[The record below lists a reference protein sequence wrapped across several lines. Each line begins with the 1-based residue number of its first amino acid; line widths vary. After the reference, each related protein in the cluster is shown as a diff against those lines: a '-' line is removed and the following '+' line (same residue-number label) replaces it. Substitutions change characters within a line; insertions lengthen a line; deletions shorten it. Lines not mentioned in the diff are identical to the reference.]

1 MEQQALD
8 FFVWNTN
15 PTLIAFAGLEIRWYG
30 ALFAL
35 AYLLGYQ
42 TIYWIYQNDG
52 RNAEHLERLS
62 IYLVIATIVGARL
75 GHCLLYDPA
84 YYLSH
89 PWKIPAFWEGGL
101 ASHGGGLGVILA
113 LYIHKR
119 QSGET
124 FLWLLDRFAIP
135 TALVGMLIRLG
146 NLFNSEIYGTPTQV
160 PWAFIFERIDQIPR
174 HPAQLYE
181 AIGYGLIFIVL
192 LLFYRRMRLKIKDG
206 LIFGLFLVGI
216 FTTRFLVEFVKV
228 KQAAYSTDAWLSTG
242 QILSLPFIAAGIVL
256 ILMALI
262 NSGKK
267 ASPENRSI

>member
-8 FFVWNTN
+8 FIVWNVD

-52 RNAEHLERLS
+52 RDAAHLERLS
-62 IYLVIATIVGARL
+62 IYLVIATIAGARL
-75 GHCLLYDPA
+75 GHCLFYDPA
-84 YYLSH
+84 YFLAN

-146 NLFNSEIYGTPTQV
+146 NLFNSEIYGNPTNL

-181 AIGYGLIFIVL
+181 AIGYGLIFVVL
-192 LLFYRRMRLKIKDG
+192 MLFYRRMRLKIEDG
-206 LIFGLFLVGI
+206 LIFGMFLIGV
-216 FTTRFLVEFVKV
+216 FTTRFLVEFVKS
-228 KQAAYSTDAWLSTG
+228 KQAAYTTDVWLSTG
-242 QILSLPFIAAGIVL
+242 QLLSLPFIAAGIVL
-256 ILMALI
+256 ILLALRK
-262 NSGKK
+262 SGDKK
-267 ASPENRSI
+267 ERQAD